1 MQSKRSGIVWLVQAV
16 IQDLVGG
23 SVKAA
28 RGKFTWQELF
38 QLVHFVNF
46 AVNFFVYSCCGR
58 HFFIQKLEMR
68 HITMTKL
75 ISGHFLT
82 QSAMLHLAYHCAKKF
97 CSSFRD
103 ISWVKV

>member
-58 HFFIQKLEMR
+58 QFFYTKIRNASHHHDHAHFWTLSHPKCN
-68 HITMTKL
+68 
-75 ISGHFLT
+75 
-82 QSAMLHLAYHCAKKF
+82 A
-97 CSSFRD
+97 SFGLPLCEE
-103 ISWVKV
+103 VLQQF